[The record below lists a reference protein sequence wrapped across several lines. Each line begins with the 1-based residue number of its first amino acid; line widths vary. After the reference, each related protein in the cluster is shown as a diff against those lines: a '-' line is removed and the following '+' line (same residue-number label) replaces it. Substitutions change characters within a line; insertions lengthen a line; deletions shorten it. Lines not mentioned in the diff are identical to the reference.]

1 MNLLELITKNDPNVQ
16 VQVWNPASATWIAHE
31 TPRSLISKIIM
42 PRRLKFCG
50 WQPQLLQDKVR
61 GLLLRSGMR
70 VVVKQAGK
78 YWPNFAQGEGIFKF
92 RSNGETK
99 VNVIAGWSEGS
110 HDTLSPQIEF
120 VASTKLAEIT
130 VPPTNGTALD
140 LVIQVPLQKG
150 AKLFFGIHRLLDR
163 NELYARCKG
172 QGVEVGPGP
181 KPQILPD
188 AQTCVKYVEQ
198 ATPDQWQLLYGK
210 DTKVPV
216 NPDLWQLYVVGNAD
230 NIPAIPDSL
239 DFVFSSHVIEH
250 LANPLGHLAY
260 WASLLKPGGVVIGV
274 IPDRS
279 GCKDY
284 VFEPSTVEELDAEY
298 RQGSMTPTLAHYQRW
313 AKYRAPNSDPAE
325 ILNSGRSIHVHF
337 YTPESMVNVLKKMH
351 KELGFRK
358 YSVTS
363 EHNHKDFFVVLEK

>member
-1 MNLLELITKNDPNVQ
+1 MNLLELITKNDRNVQ
-16 VQVWNPASATWIAHE
+16 VQAWDPSSASWIRHE
-31 TPRSLISKIIM
+31 TPRLLFSKIVR
-42 PRRLKFCG
+42 PRLKFCG
-50 WQPQLLQDKVR
+50 WRPQLVRDTVR

-78 YWPNFAQGEGIFKF
+78 YWPNYAQGAGVFKF
-92 RSNGETK
+92 RSNGAAK
-99 VNVIAGWSEGS
+99 VKVIMGWSTGNHEN
-110 HDTLSPQIEF
+110 LSPRIEL
-120 VASTKLAEIT
+120 VANTTLTEVT
-130 VPPTNGTALD
+130 VPATTGSELD
-140 LVIQVPLQKG
+140 LVILIPLQKG

-188 AQTCVKYVEQ
+188 ALTRVQYVEQ
-198 ATPDQWQLLYGK
+198 ATPDQWQQLYGK
-210 DTKVPV
+210 ETKVPI
-216 NPDLWQLYVVGNAD
+216 NPELWQHYVVGNAD
-230 NIPAIPDSL
+230 NIPARLASL
-239 DFVFSSHVIEH
+239 DFLFSSHVLEH

-260 WASLLKPGGVVIGV
+260 WAKLLTRGGVVAAV
-274 IPDRS
+274 IPDCS

-284 VFEPSTVEELDAEY
+284 IFQPSTVGELDAEY

-313 AKYRAPNSDPAE
+313 AAYRAPNTNPAE
-325 ILNSGRSIHVHF
+325 ILKSGRSIHVHF
-337 YTPESMVNVLKKMH
+337 YTPISMDDILRKMH

-358 YSVTS
+358 YAVTS

>member
-16 VQVWNPASATWIAHE
+16 VQLWDATSATWVPHE
-31 TPRSLISKIIM
+31 APRTLFSKIIK
-42 PRRLKFCG
+42 PRFKFYG
-50 WQPQLLQDKVR
+50 WRPRMAKDVVR

-78 YWPNFAQGEGIFKF
+78 YWPNFSQGEGVFKF
-92 RSNGETK
+92 RSNGVANVK
-99 VNVIAGWSEGS
+99 VIVGWSASNPE
-110 HDTLSPQIEF
+110 TLLSQIELI
-120 VASTKLAEIT
+120 ANSKLSDFN
-130 VPPTNGTALD
+130 VPPTDDEAVD

-150 AKLFFGIHRLLDR
+150 VKLFFGIHRLLDR
-163 NELYARCKG
+163 NELYMRCKG
-172 QGVEVGPGP
+172 KGIEVGPGS

-188 AQTCVKYVEQ
+188 VHTNVRYVEQ
-198 ATPDQWQLLYGK
+198 ATPDQWQQLYGI

-216 NPDLWQLYVVGNAD
+216 DPDLWKLYVVGNAD
-230 NIPAIPDSL
+230 NIPATVSSL
-239 DFVFSSHVIEH
+239 DFIFSSHVIEH

-260 WASLLKPGGVVIGV
+260 WASLLKPGGVVVGV

-284 VFEPSTVEELDAEY
+284 VFAPSTFEELDAEY
-298 RQGSMTPTLAHYQRW
+298 RKGDMTPTLEHYQRW
-313 AKYRAPNSDPAE
+313 GKYRMNNIDSADVFK
-325 ILNSGRSIHVHF
+325 SGRSIHIHF
-337 YTPESMVNVLKKMH
+337 YTPKSMNDILEKIH